1 MSKFSDFVKDE
12 NNGKINV
19 NFDKEKQNDDF
30 KKLIDK
36 YSTYSEDDLMKEF
49 LEEGI
54 KKKENGE
61 LSEDNLLKIKNVLF
75 PYLDD
80 TQKQKLNDLLNMVKW
95 CLRKLNQIY

>member
-61 LSEDNLLKIKNVLF
+61 LSEDNLLKIKNVLS